1 MTHARARENTHT
13 HTHTREVG
21 GLGLGSYQLIGLSTW
36 WHKPVQPFAPS
47 LAYAGGQS
55 PHLKEPP
62 VFMHLRLLSQPPLFV
77 LHTSKRAIWVH
88 DSRPVN
94 DIGIDPLLDPYI
106 SFPTHITHT
115 INHTARTCAAF
126 CSVIG
131 PSSCAVAACDATHR
145 RGTSALAVAAT
156 VAFHA
161 LVHV

>member
-1 MTHARARENTHT
+1 M
-13 HTHTREVG
+13 
-21 GLGLGSYQLIGLSTW
+21 
-36 WHKPVQPFAPS
+36 
-47 LAYAGGQS
+47 
-55 PHLKEPP
+55 
-62 VFMHLRLLSQPPLFV
+62 FMHLRLLSQPPLFV

-94 DIGIDPLLDPYI
+94 DIGIDPYLILI
-106 SFPTHITHT
+106 SLSQHTSHTQTHT
-115 INHTARTCAAF
+115 FKHTARTCAAF